1 MSVAPAGPTSGDFSH
16 PPLFQVRQLP
26 ATGKE
31 LACTGMK
38 LRKRVR
44 QQTDHRDM
52 TETLLKAA

>member
-1 MSVAPAGPTSGDFSH
+1 VSVAPAGQTSGDFSH
-16 PPLFQVRQLP
+16 PPMFQVRQLQ

-52 TETLLKAA
+52 TET